1 MKVLLDTNIVIHRET
16 VVPLHKGIGLL
27 YLWIDN
33 LNYKKCIHQVT
44 VDEIN
49 KLKNEDQLRGY
60 SIKLQSYN
68 VLPTIAPLNAA
79 VDVVSRKYD
88 RTSKDINDTK
98 LLNEVYSGRVDF
110 LITEDRR
117 IHQKAVELGVAD
129 RVFTIDGF
137 LEKVTSEN
145 PQLKDYQVLS
155 VRKEYFGNVDLRDEF
170 FATFKEDYKEYSDWF
185 NRKSDEVAY
194 VCRSDDRIVAF
205 LYLKFEDENE
215 PYPDIQPTFT
225 RKRRLKV
232 GTLKVSLNGFK
243 LGERL
248 LRIIFDNAE
257 HFRVGEIYLT
267 IFPKRVDQE
276 RLINLLEDY
285 GFKRHGTKTSVSGE
299 EEVYVRDFSPNASL
313 TEPKITY
320 PFMSKKAS
328 KFLVPIMPEYHTSLL
343 PDSILRTESPEDFV
357 ENEPF
362 RNAISKVFISRSIER
377 GLKPGD
383 IIVFYRTGGFY
394 QGVVTTLGIVD
405 EVATSIEDESH
416 FISLC
421 RKRSVF
427 SNDELKSWWNLRP
440 DNHPF
445 VVNFLYAYSFPKR
458 VNLKRLIELDIVHDI
473 WSAPRGFTRI
483 SDDSFGKILSET
495 RSNESL
501 IVD

>member
-16 VVPLHKGIGLL
+16 VVPLHKGIGQL
-27 YLWIDN
+27 YRWMDN

-49 KLKNEDQLRGY
+49 KLKNEEQLRGY

-68 VLPTIAPLNAA
+68 VLPTTAPLNAA
-79 VDVVSRKYD
+79 VDAVSRKYD

-98 LLNEVYSGRVDF
+98 LLNEVHSGRVDF

-117 IHQKAVELGVAD
+117 IHQKAVELGIAD

-145 PQLKDYQVLS
+145 PQLKDYRVLS
-155 VRKEYFGNVDLRDEF
+155 VRKEYFGNVDLQDEF
-170 FATFKEDYKEYSDWF
+170 FETFKEDYKGYSDWF
-185 NRKSDEVAY
+185 NGKSDEVAY
-194 VCRSDDRIVAF
+194 VCRSDNRVVAF
-205 LYLKFEDENE
+205 LYLKLEDENE
-215 PYPDIQPTFT
+215 PYPDIQPTFL
-225 RKRRLKV
+225 RRRRLKV
-232 GTLKVSLNGFK
+232 GTLKVSLNGFR

-257 HFRVGEIYLT
+257 RFRVDEIYLT
-267 IFPKRVDQE
+267 IFPRRVDQE
-276 RLINLLEDY
+276 RLVNLLEDY
-285 GFKRHGTKTSVSGE
+285 GFKLHGTKTSVSGE

-313 TEPKITY
+313 AEPKITY
-320 PFMSKKAS
+320 PFMSMKAS
-328 KFLVPIMPEYHTSLL
+328 KFLVPIRPEYHTSLL
-343 PDSILRTESPEDFV
+343 PDSILRTESPDDFV

-377 GLKPGD
+377 GLGPGD
-383 IIVFYRTGGFY
+383 IIVFYRTGGYY
-394 QGVVTTLGIVD
+394 QSVVTTLGIVE
-405 EVATSIEDESH
+405 EVVTSIKDESH

-427 SNDELKSWWNLRP
+427 SDDELKSWWNLRP
-440 DNHPF
+440 DNRPF
-445 VVNFLYAYSFPKR
+445 VVNFLYAHSFPKR
-458 VNLKRLIELDIVHDI
+458 INLKRLIELGIVHDI
-473 WSAPRGFTRI
+473 WSAPRGFMRI
-483 SDDSFGKILSET
+483 SDYAFEKILSET
-495 RSNESL
+495 RSDESL